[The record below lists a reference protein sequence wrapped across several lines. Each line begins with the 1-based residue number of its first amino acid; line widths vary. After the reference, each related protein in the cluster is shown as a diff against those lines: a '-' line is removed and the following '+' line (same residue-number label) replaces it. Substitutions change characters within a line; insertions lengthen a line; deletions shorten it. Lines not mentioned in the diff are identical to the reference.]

1 MVNLQQLLSKTYLG
15 SYYRF
20 TQYTD
25 MLSGLAC
32 LVSAVLAGSVFTL
45 LSITI
50 KEGWRMTACWS
61 QAKLL
66 WSLEK
71 MSQAFMWPFSSI
83 QSSWRRG
90 SWSLLHTRQPILQI
104 WYFPRKPAG
113 DMKWAK
119 HWTQRHIG
127 IKYQLEWW
135 KGCKASVTDN
145 YSRFV
150 ILQAQ

>member
-20 TQYTD
+20 TQYPD

-71 MSQAFMWPFSSI
+71 MSQAFM
-83 QSSWRRG
+83 
-90 SWSLLHTRQPILQI
+90 
-104 WYFPRKPAG
+104 
-113 DMKWAK
+113 
-119 HWTQRHIG
+119 
-127 IKYQLEWW
+127 
-135 KGCKASVTDN
+135 
-145 YSRFV
+145 
-150 ILQAQ
+150 